1 MPSGARR
8 PPTLGAGPSHGGGA
22 RPRSRSPRPLPKG
35 NDRDGLGRSTKPRQ
49 RSPLPTP
56 SKGVPSRKGV
66 VEKTS
71 KQVAAEAALRRKAKV
86 PAATAKAV
94 PKRRRKPRKG
104 RDASPSY
111 SYSSSSY
118 SPSLAM
124 ARPIGRPNQLQ
135 ARSRSPVLR
144 AGLRAAPRSPSRTP
158 SPYRPGM
165 SPPRRSV
172 SPYRPVGPSPAGR
185 NDEDSEWRGAPPPM
199 WGSGR
204 RVQLDRR
211 SDFGKGKGKLDSKGK
226 GKGKG
231 HFGESWGS
239 GGGGGY
245 DDGDRWSGGSRS
257 KGKSRGRG
265 GGAGGYQVAASR
277 VHVSNLPKDITEGN
291 LEHLFGQHG
300 KVLGLQLLA
309 GAQRGQTCAIVR
321 YESHEDAEAS
331 IDALHAKYEVRAGD
345 GPIVVKLA
353 KPNPRWDS

>member
-1 MPSGARR
+1 
-8 PPTLGAGPSHGGGA
+8 
-22 RPRSRSPRPLPKG
+22 
-35 NDRDGLGRSTKPRQ
+35 
-49 RSPLPTP
+49 
-56 SKGVPSRKGV
+56 
-66 VEKTS
+66 
-71 KQVAAEAALRRKAKV
+71 
-86 PAATAKAV
+86 
-94 PKRRRKPRKG
+94 
-104 RDASPSY
+104 
-111 SYSSSSY
+111 
-118 SPSLAM
+118 
-124 ARPIGRPNQLQ
+124 
-135 ARSRSPVLR
+135 
-144 AGLRAAPRSPSRTP
+144 
-158 SPYRPGM
+158 
-165 SPPRRSV
+165 
-172 SPYRPVGPSPAGR
+172 
-185 NDEDSEWRGAPPPM
+185 M

-231 HFGESWGS
+231 HFGESWGT

-257 KGKSRGRG
+257 KGKSKGRG